1 MYTPIEAS
9 LALLAGALT
18 VASPCVLPILPIIL
32 GGALG
37 RSSKVRP
44 LFIVSGFVISFAALG
59 LLLASLSQHAAIA
72 HETVRNVGVAIL
84 LLAGLSMLWR
94 APYEWLMARLGGPLS
109 RVADALGQ
117 TGSEN
122 QASNQASNFGGFML
136 GVSLGAVWTPCAGP
150 VLASI
155 LVFVAKAESFAGSAK
170 LLFLY
175 AIGAG
180 IPMLLIAYGGQFIKT
195 RLRVVANHAERIQK
209 VFGALIVLTAL
220 AIYFQ
225 YDVLAYAWLVGLF
238 SN

>member
-1 MYTPIEAS
+1 MNTPIEAS

-37 RSSKVRP
+37 RASKVRP
-44 LFIVSGFVISFAALG
+44 LFIVSGFVLAFAALG
-59 LLLASLSQHAAIA
+59 LVLAGLSQHAAVA

-84 LLAGLSMLWR
+84 LLAGISMLWR
-94 APYEWLMARLGGPLS
+94 VPYEWLIARIGGPLG
-109 RVADALGQ
+109 RIAALGEN
-117 TGSEN
+117 GSGN
-122 QASNQASNFGGFML
+122 RASNFGGFML

-155 LVFVAKAESFAGSAK
+155 LVFVAKAENFTASAT

-175 AIGAG
+175 ALGAG
-180 IPMLLIAYGGQFIKT
+180 IPMLAIAYGGQFIKT
-195 RLRVVANHAERIQK
+195 RLRVVANHAERLQK
-209 VFGALIVLTAL
+209 VFGVLIVMTAL
-220 AIYFQ
+220 AIHFQ
-225 YDVLAYAWLVGLF
+225 YDVLAYAWLIDLF

>member
-1 MYTPIEAS
+1 MNTPIEAS

-18 VASPCVLPILPIIL
+18 VASPCVLPILPIVL

-37 RSSKVRP
+37 RSSVIRP
-44 LFIVSGFVISFAALG
+44 LFIVSGFVIAFSALG
-59 LLLASLSQHAAIA
+59 LLLAGLSQHAAIA
-72 HETVRNVGVAIL
+72 HETVRNAGVAIL

-94 APYEWLMARLGGPLS
+94 APYEWLIARIGGPLN
-109 RVADALGQ
+109 RIAALGRN
-117 TGSEN
+117 GSGK
-122 QASNQASNFGGFML
+122 QASNLSGFML

-155 LVFVAKAESFAGSAK
+155 LVFVAQAENFTASAW

-175 AIGAG
+175 ALGAG
-180 IPMLLIAYGGQFIKT
+180 IPMLAIAYGGQLIRT
-195 RLRVVANHAERIQK
+195 RLRVVANQAERIQK
-209 VFGALIVLTAL
+209 VFGVLIVLTAL

>member
-1 MYTPIEAS
+1 MNTPIEAS

-32 GGALG
+32 GGAMG
-37 RSSKVRP
+37 RSNVIRP

-72 HETVRNVGVAIL
+72 HETVRNVGVVIL

-109 RVADALGQ
+109 GIADALGQ
-117 TGSEN
+117 TGSG
-122 QASNQASNFGGFML
+122 NFGGFML

-155 LVFVAKAESFAGSAK
+155 LVFVAKAESFGGSAR

-175 AIGAG
+175 ALGAG
-180 IPMLLIAYGGQFIKT
+180 IPMLAIAYGGQFIKT